1 MAYHYNYSYYSFYFE
16 VQSPFN
22 IIYNYLYIN

>member
-1 MAYHYNYSYYSFYFE
+1 MTERDSYSCDSSFFE
-16 VQSPFN
+16 GVSSFN